1 MARMMKRQRGAKTMK
16 RARTTRAMR
25 AMRAMTKRKK
35 RAETKIWATR
45 TLKTRY
51 KGMKQKCLIRR
62 RTRGSIYRRHNVH

>member
-1 MARMMKRQRGAKTMK
+1 
-16 RARTTRAMR
+16 MR